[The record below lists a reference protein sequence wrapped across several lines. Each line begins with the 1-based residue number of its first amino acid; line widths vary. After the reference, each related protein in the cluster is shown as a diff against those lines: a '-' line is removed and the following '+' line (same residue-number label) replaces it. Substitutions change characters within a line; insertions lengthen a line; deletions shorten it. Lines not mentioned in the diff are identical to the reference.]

1 MAAIKAK
8 VNRDTLKMIVYE
20 GEGMVVCNNLI
31 IIVRFVW
38 LPPYD

>member
-20 GEGMVVCNNLI
+20 GEGMVVMWYATI
-31 IIVRFVW
+31 
-38 LPPYD
+38 